1 MKLYKLLSVLLL
13 VVTFCRLKYWGNN
26 FIAFCFVQKHASLL
40 VLKKP
45 RMKKK
50 VARNLVVCFF
60 RVLNFFLKPKKSQQY
75 ASSSKFQFFKVF
87 SRIQVFA
94 ELNTGHAVILLYII
108 RSVALK
114 LIKFLI
120 SVFDNFSF
128 MFKYNKMVFLSLVSL
143 TVCCSSFQ
151 YFLRR
156 IKLTFEKLCYIGN
169 PC

>member
-1 MKLYKLLSVLLL
+1 MHHYLCWK
-13 VVTFCRLKYWGNN
+13 
-26 FIAFCFVQKHASLL
+26 SLGW
-40 VLKKP
+40 
-45 RMKKK
+45 KKK
-50 VARNLVVCFF
+50 LPEILLYVFLESSIFF
-60 RVLNFFLKPKKSQQY
+60 SNILKPKKSQQY

-169 PC
+169 LC

>member
-1 MKLYKLLSVLLL
+1 MHHYLCWK
-13 VVTFCRLKYWGNN
+13 
-26 FIAFCFVQKHASLL
+26 SLGW
-40 VLKKP
+40 
-45 RMKKK
+45 KKK
-50 VARNLVVCFF
+50 LPEILLYVFLESSIFF
-60 RVLNFFLKPKKSQQY
+60 SNILKPKKSQQY
-75 ASSSKFQFFKVF
+75 VSSSKFQFFKVF

>member
-1 MKLYKLLSVLLL
+1 MHHYLCWK
-13 VVTFCRLKYWGNN
+13 
-26 FIAFCFVQKHASLL
+26 SLGW
-40 VLKKP
+40 
-45 RMKKK
+45 KKK
-50 VARNLVVCFF
+50 LPEILLYVFLESSIFF
-60 RVLNFFLKPKKSQQY
+60 SNILKPKKSQQY

>member
-1 MKLYKLLSVLLL
+1 MHHYLCWKSLGWKRKLPEILLYVFLESS
-13 VVTFCRLKYWGNN
+13 
-26 FIAFCFVQKHASLL
+26 I
-40 VLKKP
+40 
-45 RMKKK
+45 
-50 VARNLVVCFF
+50 FF
-60 RVLNFFLKPKKSQQY
+60 SNILKPKKSQQY

>member
-1 MKLYKLLSVLLL
+1 MHHYLCWK
-13 VVTFCRLKYWGNN
+13 
-26 FIAFCFVQKHASLL
+26 SLGW
-40 VLKKP
+40 
-45 RMKKK
+45 KKK
-50 VARNLVVCFF
+50 LPEILLYVFLESSIFF
-60 RVLNFFLKPKKSQQY
+60 SNILKPKKSQQY

-143 TVCCSSFQ
+143 TVCCSNFQ